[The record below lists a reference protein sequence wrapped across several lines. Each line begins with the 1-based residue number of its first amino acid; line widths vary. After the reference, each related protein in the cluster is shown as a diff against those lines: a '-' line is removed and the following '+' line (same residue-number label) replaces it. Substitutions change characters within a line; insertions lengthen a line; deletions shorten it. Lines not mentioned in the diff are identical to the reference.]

1 MRTEKMNYYF
11 PIGLFLAMF
20 LDGGLTQ
27 VFAKQMFT
35 NTMAM
40 ESRLVLLFIV
50 MAVCYGNVEHLVMW
64 SAIVGLFYDMFVDA
78 NIQNRLDGQ
87 FDLFEKD
94 DLKSKMEY
102 MFQFFTR
109 SFIVVLLI
117 YLIDITIV
125 TFLFFWAN
133 SLVDFT
139 NATITD
145 LIGRTLG
152 PTLIYNLAWFV
163 VLFLPLEHF
172 FETNY

>member
-40 ESRLVLLFIV
+40 ESRLVLL
-50 MAVCYGNVEHLVMW
+50 AVCYGNVEHLVMW
-64 SAIVGLFYDMFVDA
+64 SAIVGLFYDMFYTGILGVFTM
-78 NIQNRLDGQ
+78 ILP
-87 FDLFEKD
+87 LMVYVTK
-94 DLKSKMEY
+94 Y

>member
-40 ESRLVLLFIV
+40 ESRLV

-64 SAIVGLFYDMFVDA
+64 SAIVGLFYDMFYTGILGVFTM
-78 NIQNRLDGQ
+78 ILP
-87 FDLFEKD
+87 LMVYVTK
-94 DLKSKMEY
+94 Y

>member
-1 MRTEKMNYYF
+1 
-11 PIGLFLAMF
+11 
-20 LDGGLTQ
+20 
-27 VFAKQMFT
+27 
-35 NTMAM
+35 MAM

-64 SAIVGLFYDMFVDA
+64 SAIVGLFYDMFYTGILGVFTM
-78 NIQNRLDGQ
+78 ILP
-87 FDLFEKD
+87 LMVYVTK
-94 DLKSKMEY
+94 Y

>member
-27 VFAKQMFT
+27 VFAKYMFT
-35 NTMAM
+35 NTMVM

-50 MAVCYGNVEHLVMW
+50 MAVCYGSVEHLVMW
-64 SAIVGLFYDMFVDA
+64 SAIVGLFYDMFYTGILGVFTM
-78 NIQNRLDGQ
+78 ILP
-87 FDLFEKD
+87 LMVYVTK
-94 DLKSKMEY
+94 Y
-102 MFQFFTR
+102 IFQFFTR

>member
-64 SAIVGLFYDMFVDA
+64 SAIVGLFYDMFYTGILGV
-78 NIQNRLDGQ
+78 
-87 FDLFEKD
+87 
-94 DLKSKMEY
+94 
-102 MFQFFTR
+102 FTM
-109 SFIVVLLI
+109 ILPLMVLLI

-139 NATITD
+139 DATITD

>member
-27 VFAKQMFT
+27 VFAKYMFT

-50 MAVCYGNVEHLVMW
+50 MAVCYGSVEHLVMW
-64 SAIVGLFYDMFVDA
+64 SAIVGLFYDMFYTGTMILPLMVYVTKY
-78 NIQNRLDGQ
+78 I
-87 FDLFEKD
+87 
-94 DLKSKMEY
+94 
-102 MFQFFTR
+102 FQFFTR

>member
-27 VFAKQMFT
+27 VFAKYMFT

-64 SAIVGLFYDMFVDA
+64 SAIVGLFYDMFYTGILGVFTM
-78 NIQNRLDGQ
+78 ILP
-87 FDLFEKD
+87 LMVYVTK
-94 DLKSKMEY
+94 Y

-117 YLIDITIV
+117 YLIDITVLTI
-125 TFLFFWAN
+125 LFYWAN
-133 SLVDFT
+133 V
-139 NATITD
+139 
-145 LIGRTLG
+145 LIGFTSVSVADFIGQNLG
-152 PTLIYNLAWFV
+152 PTLIYNLACYV
-163 VLFLPLEHF
+163 ILFMPLHWLF
-172 FETNY
+172 TKFA

>member
-27 VFAKQMFT
+27 VFAKYMFT

-64 SAIVGLFYDMFVDA
+64 SAIVGLFYDMFYTGILGVFTM
-78 NIQNRLDGQ
+78 ILP
-87 FDLFEKD
+87 LMVYVTK
-94 DLKSKMEY
+94 Y

-109 SFIVVLLI
+109 SIEVNEGYSLASYGLYDIRYAKLLAARWAE
-117 YLIDITIV
+117 LTDTVDECAFALDI
-125 TFLFFWAN
+125 
-133 SLVDFT
+133 
-139 NATITD
+139 
-145 LIGRTLG
+145 
-152 PTLIYNLAWFV
+152 
-163 VLFLPLEHF
+163 
-172 FETNY
+172 

>member
-64 SAIVGLFYDMFVDA
+64 SAIVGLFYDMFYTGILGVPNSSLSIRDSGSEV
-78 NIQNRLDGQ
+78 QSTTMKLWSRRL
-87 FDLFEKD
+87 LM
-94 DLKSKMEY
+94 LW
-102 MFQFFTR
+102 
-109 SFIVVLLI
+109 I
-117 YLIDITIV
+117 
-125 TFLFFWAN
+125 
-133 SLVDFT
+133 
-139 NATITD
+139 
-145 LIGRTLG
+145 
-152 PTLIYNLAWFV
+152 
-163 VLFLPLEHF
+163 
-172 FETNY
+172 